1 MPMSSHTQPSTVP
14 ESVLK
19 KRKRDEQWAAQK
31 AAAAADA
38 KKASEAKREEI
49 FKRAEKYVK
58 EYRDQVSVRCA
69 RDADAMSAL
78 LGVAFRV
85 LCAMRAGA
93 MTTRCAPVRRIVAM
107 SDRGKRSYDNCY
119 ARCTA
124 RSNERLTTTSVFTKH
139 RKPTSSASSARR
151 ARRVVST
158 SNPRTS
164 SSSSCACVV

>member
-1 MPMSSHTQPSTVP
+1 MFSSRAQPSTVP

-69 RDADAMSAL
+69 RDTDAMSARL
-78 LGVAFRV
+78 EDAFRV
-85 LCAMRAGA
+85 LRWRGGDDDALCARA
-93 MTTRCAPVRRIVAM
+93 TRRRDVG
-107 SDRGKRSYDNCY
+107 SRETELR
-119 ARCTA
+119 
-124 RSNERLTTTSVFTKH
+124 
-139 RKPTSSASSARR
+139 
-151 ARRVVST
+151 
-158 SNPRTS
+158 
-164 SSSSCACVV
+164 

>member
-78 LGVAFRV
+78 LEVAFRV

-93 MTTRCAPVRRIVAM
+93 MTTRCAPVRRVVAM

-124 RSNERLTTTSVFTKH
+124 RTIERTTDHDVCFTKH
-139 RKPTSSASSARR
+139 RKPTSPLKRS
-151 ARRVVST
+151 
-158 SNPRTS
+158 
-164 SSSSCACVV
+164 

>member
-1 MPMSSHTQPSTVP
+1 MRGLTDADVVAHTAFHRSG
-14 ESVLK
+14 SVLK

-69 RDADAMSAL
+69 RDADAIGAL
-78 LGVAFRV
+78 LEAAWV

-107 SDRGKRSYDNCY
+107 SDRGNGATIMLR
-119 ARCTA
+119 A
-124 RSNERLTTTSVFTKH
+124 LH
-139 RKPTSSASSARR
+139 RAHD
-151 ARRVVST
+151 
-158 SNPRTS
+158 RTND
-164 SSSSCACVV
+164 